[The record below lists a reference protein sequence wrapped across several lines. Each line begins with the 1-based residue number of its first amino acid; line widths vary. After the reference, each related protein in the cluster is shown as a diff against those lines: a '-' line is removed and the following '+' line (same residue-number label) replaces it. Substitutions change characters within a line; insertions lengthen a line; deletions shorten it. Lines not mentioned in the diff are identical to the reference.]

1 MNTVGKLHGKY
12 VHGRRVAQLHKH
24 LDRLLADD
32 LKVLDVG
39 CGDGLISSLIAENR
53 EDINIQGIDVLV
65 RDKTKIP
72 VTEFDGESIPFP
84 DKSFDAVVFVDV
96 LHHTEAPM
104 KLLREAVRVSKKH
117 IVLKDHLRD
126 GFLAN
131 ATLSFMDWV
140 GNKPHGVVLPYN
152 YWKENQWK
160 TAFKELNLNILA
172 WENKLDLYG
181 QPADLI
187 FGRNLHFIAKLGLK

>member
-12 VHGRRVAQLHKH
+12 VHGRRVEQLYKH
-24 LDRLLADD
+24 LGRLLTDD
-32 LKVLDVG
+32 SEVLDVG

-53 EDINIQGIDVLV
+53 KDINIRGIDVLV
-65 RDKTKIP
+65 RGKTKIP
-72 VTEFDGESIPFP
+72 VTEFDGETIPFP

-96 LHHTEAPM
+96 LHHTLDPM

-152 YWKENQWK
+152 YWRENQWR
-160 TAFKELNLNILA
+160 TAFEELNLNILA
-172 WENKLDLYG
+172 WQNKLDLYG